1 MGRTRLSSGAV
12 GSLIAIVPMALWGAV
27 FVAVKT
33 GERSGVPGLELAAG
47 RALPAGAV
55 LGALAVFRIR
65 STILT
70 RRDYVQL
77 AGMTI
82 SIAAMYGIAFI
93 VARRLPVAIDA
104 LLANASP
111 LFAVALAAVFLRE
124 RVSAMQIG
132 GVLLGACGVLFMALP
147 ALRTA
152 PADFWA
158 MIEMLCAALM
168 LAINTIFLKKAA
180 GIDPIVANAIQFL
193 AAGVLLFAASII
205 FGERFVWTA
214 EPIALASV
222 AYISLAAT
230 AFAYVLWMRA
240 VSLLT
245 VSRAS
250 VLLFLVPVFGLLWG
264 WLFLRE
270 TLTVYEG
277 LGSILVLVG
286 IVFASF
292 ELTQ

>member
-77 AGMTI
+77 AGMTV

-124 RVSAMQIG
+124 RVSAMQIA

-147 ALRTA
+147 ALHTA

-205 FGERFVWTA
+205 FGERLIWTA
-214 EPIALASV
+214 EPAALASV

-250 VLLFLVPVFGLLWG
+250 VLLFLAPVFGLL
-264 WLFLRE
+264 
-270 TLTVYEG
+270 
-277 LGSILVLVG
+277 
-286 IVFASF
+286 
-292 ELTQ
+292 